1 MLRASMI
8 EQTASGIYAFLP
20 LGTLVLNK
28 IIKIIKE
35 EHKKHNINEIIMPTL
50 QSANLWK
57 ESGRYDDY
65 GKELLKNK
73 RQARK

>member
-28 IIKIIKE
+28 IIKIIKA

-57 ESGRYDDY
+57 KVDGMMIMERSF
-65 GKELLKNK
+65 
-73 RQARK
+73 